1 MQRSTFTFLSLFTV
15 SSLALLGLAGCGTS
29 SSDPGTT
36 PPGTDDAADV
46 QLDETVADETVADDD
61 AANTAGEAV
70 FSYGDTTFTATLQ
83 FCTLQGGEDALFHG
97 AAHDDAGEPV
107 GYLSGDF
114 GGLTDIPYGEV
125 RVDLGATAQ
134 FESSDTF
141 VAMGDAAAH
150 IVITDS
156 SDTNLI
162 IMGGVWD
169 QGGTQ
174 LGTAT
179 LRVDC

>member
-1 MQRSTFTFLSLFTV
+1 MQRSTFTFLSLFTI
-15 SSLALLGLAGCGTS
+15 SSFVLLAVAGCGSS
-29 SSDPGTT
+29 SSDPST
-36 PPGTDDAADV
+36 PPQDVDDKAEV
-46 QLDETVADETVADDD
+46 QLDETVADDD
-61 AANTAGEAV
+61 ANTAGEAV

-83 FCTLQGGEDALFHG
+83 FCSLQGGEDALFHG
-97 AAHDDAGEPV
+97 AARDSGGELV

-125 RVDLGATAQ
+125 RIDLGATAQ
-134 FESSDTF
+134 FENSDTF
-141 VAMGDAAAH
+141 IAMGDAAAH
-150 IVITDS
+150 IVVTDS
-156 SDTNLI
+156 SDTNVV

-169 QGGTQ
+169 QSGTQ